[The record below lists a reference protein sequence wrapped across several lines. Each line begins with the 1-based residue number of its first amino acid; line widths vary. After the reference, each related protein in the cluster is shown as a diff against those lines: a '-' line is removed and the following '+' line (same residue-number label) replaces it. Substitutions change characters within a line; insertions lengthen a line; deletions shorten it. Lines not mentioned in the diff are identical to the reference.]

1 MQHLPNFCGQHIDRD
16 FVFPAFR
23 NNNVSPSFAWLNEL
37 EMHRFYGVF
46 VLSHDRLNRAVTL
59 EEISPQSTQQPFI
72 SISLD
77 EDFDIHEI
85 AKLPVIKYQN
95 ALYDDHILRL
105 NYFHVRKPMVCRIV
119 IEWLVDWV
127 PFFQLLEMFDKKR
140 CLKCVG
146 MIKIDLI
153 DLKPVEI

>member
-1 MQHLPNFCGQHIDRD
+1 MQHLLNFCGQHIYRD
-16 FVFPAFR
+16 FVFPAFG

-59 EEISPQSTQQPFI
+59 QEISPQSTQQPFI

-85 AKLPVIKYQN
+85 AKLPVIKNQN
-95 ALYDDHILRL
+95 TLYDRSEERRVGKDTS
-105 NYFHVRKPMVCRIV
+105 
-119 IEWLVDWV
+119 
-127 PFFQLLEMFDKKR
+127 QQSA
-140 CLKCVG
+140 LKH
-146 MIKIDLI
+146 D
-153 DLKPVEI
+153 